1 MTLAAHDY
9 MRFQSAIGTHVL
21 LVDGSRIYDLD
32 AQALA
37 GFDERELGEALATML
52 PSDAERFVDDAPLAP
67 TAIRALSLNVMQ
79 ACNLACT
86 YCYADKGRFG
96 GKAESMDESV
106 ALQAVQLLL
115 DQAGRGNRAVLGFMG
130 GEPLLN
136 RALVHAIT
144 PKATALAVAHGVALQ
159 FSITTN
165 ATLVTEADAQLF
177 HDHRFTV
184 AVSLDGDAASNDLT
198 RPTANGRG
206 SYARACAGLDQL
218 TRNRPGHLSIRATVT
233 PGAKELAQT
242 LEHLIGLGAD
252 EVGFSPVLSAPSGKG
267 EFAPADFSPFLEQ
280 MIECGEHAKAA
291 LLARRRYPFGN
302 FETALHEI
310 ARGTHR
316 PYPCG
321 AGASYA
327 SVSASGEL
335 YACHR
340 AIDDPRFAIGS
351 LASGL
356 DRSARTEFLATRHL
370 SQQVPCT
377 TCWARQLCGGG
388 CHQEVA
394 RRGRIHCDYVRGWLA
409 WCLAAYAEVSE
420 HAGGYFIDAQAWFGD
435 APSEEPVHV
444 H

>member
-9 MRFQSAIGTHVL
+9 LRFQSAVGEHVL
-21 LVDGSRIYDLD
+21 LVDGSRIYDLEPH
-32 AQALA
+32 ALA
-37 GFDERELGEALATML
+37 GFEDEALGETLTQML
-52 PSDAERFVDDAPLAP
+52 PPGNGRFVDDIPLAP
-67 TAIRALSLNVMQ
+67 PAIRALSLNVAQ

-86 YCYADKGRFG
+86 YCYADEGNFG
-96 GKAESMDESV
+96 GKPQRMDEAV
-106 ALQAVQLLL
+106 ALDAVRLLIE
-115 DQAGRGNRAVLGFMG
+115 QTGHGNRAVLGFMG

-136 RALVHAIT
+136 RALVHSVV
-144 PKATALAVAHGVALQ
+144 PKAAALAAAHGVTLQ

-165 ATLVTEADAQLF
+165 ATLVTDADASLF
-177 HDHRFTV
+177 HDHGFTV
-184 AVSLDGDAASNDLT
+184 AVSLDGAATSNDIG
-198 RPTANGRG
+198 RPAANGRG
-206 SYARACAGLDQL
+206 SYAQACAGLGKL
-218 TRNRPGHLSIRATVT
+218 AANRPGHLSIRATVT
-233 PGAKELAQT
+233 PGANDLVQA
-242 LEHLIGLGAD
+242 LDHLIGLGAD
-252 EVGFSPVLSAPSGKG
+252 EVGFSPVLSAPSGKH
-267 EFAPADFSPFLEQ
+267 EFSQEDFAPFLAQ
-280 MIECGEHAKAA
+280 MIACGERAKAA

-340 AIDDPRFAIGS
+340 AINDQRFAIGS
-351 LASGL
+351 LASGP
-356 DRSARTEFLATRHL
+356 DKAARTAFLAERHL
-370 SQQVPCT
+370 SRQTPCT

-394 RRGRIHCDYVRGWLA
+394 RRGRVHCDYVRGWLA

-420 HAGGYFIDAQAWFGD
+420 LASGYFIDAQAWFDG
-435 APSEEPVHV
+435 APQGEQVNV
-444 H
+444 R